1 MSADVGRERISVR
14 LDVDI
19 ITALERT
26 AGRERSTPSA
36 VVRRVLAAWM
46 RETSSDSRAAA

>member
-1 MSADVGRERISVR
+1 MSADVGREKFSLR

-36 VVRRVLAAWM
+36 VVRRVLAEWV
-46 RETSSDSRAAA
+46 RETASDRVAA